1 MIHGEG
7 GGGDVCVG
15 CVNRGGGGAFIS
27 GEHGSKGHIL
37 RGTWKQR
44 HYLGTGTQ
52 ENKFSILGEQGNK
65 PIHFRGTCTPPCAGI
80 DCQWIIRPKNRVM
93 YRQ

>member
-15 CVNRGGGGAFIS
+15 CVNRGGGAFIS

-65 PIHFRGTCTPPCAGI
+65 PIHFRGTCTPPPPLRG
-80 DCQWIIRPKNRVM
+80 
-93 YRQ
+93 YRLPMDNSAQEQGHV